1 MSYHVFTV
9 EMGWLAVLSGVV
21 GTATQLRRV
30 STRGIEGVSL
40 ATWVLFV
47 YMGCFW
53 ITYGFSARSVQ
64 VILGSAL
71 ILPMQL
77 SILFRLKPWLRAA
90 VPLRALGYFVLCCVV
105 PTLLWGW
112 AGGVLG
118 TGIAMTIN
126 RAPQLIEL
134 IRHADAS
141 GVSATS
147 WFIGAFGC
155 TLWILYYTGAH
166 LWAALTATAFA
177 GLANLAIGLLATW
190 RHTQAHQTLILREVF
205 AT

>member
-1 MSYHVFTV
+1 MSYHGFTV

-30 STRGIEGVSL
+30 STRGVEGVSL

-53 ITYGFSARSVQ
+53 ITYGFTARSAEV
-64 VILGSAL
+64 VLGSAL

-77 SILFRLKPWLRAA
+77 AILFRLKPWLRAA
-90 VPLRALGYFVLCCVV
+90 VPMRALGYFVLCCVV
-105 PTLLWGW
+105 PTFVWGW

-118 TGIAMTIN
+118 TGVAMTIN

-134 IRHADAS
+134 VRHADAS

-177 GLANLAIGLLATW
+177 GLANLAIGLLAMW
-190 RHTQAHQTLILREVF
+190 RHTQAHQSRIIHEVF

>member
-30 STRGIEGVSL
+30 GTRGVEGVSL

-53 ITYGFSARSVQ
+53 ITYGFAARSTEV
-64 VILGSAL
+64 VLGSAL

-77 SILFRLKPWLRAA
+77 AILVRLKPWRRVA
-90 VPLRALGYFVLCCVV
+90 VALRALGYFVLCCVV
-105 PTLLWGW
+105 PTLVWGW

-118 TGIAMTIN
+118 TGVAMTIN

-134 IRHADAS
+134 VRYADAS

-177 GLANLAIGLLATW
+177 GVANLSIGLLATW
-190 RHTQAHQTLILREVF
+190 RHAQADESLVIREAF

>member
-1 MSYHVFTV
+1 MSYHIFTV

-30 STRGIEGVSL
+30 STRGVEGVSL

-53 ITYGFSARSVQ
+53 ITYGFAARSVE

-77 SILFRLKPWLRAA
+77 SILFRLQPWLRAA
-90 VPLRALGYFVLCCVV
+90 VPMRALGYFVLCCVV
-105 PTLLWGW
+105 PTILWGW

-118 TGIAMTIN
+118 TGVAMTIN

-177 GLANLAIGLLATW
+177 GLANLVIGLLATW
-190 RHTQAHQTLILREVF
+190 RHTQAREQLIIREVF

>member
-1 MSYHVFTV
+1 MSYHIFTV

-21 GTATQLRRV
+21 GTTTQLRRV

-53 ITYGFSARSVQ
+53 ITYGFVARSHEV
-64 VILGSAL
+64 VLGSAL

-77 SILFRLKPWLRAA
+77 AILFRLKPWLRIA
-90 VPLRALGYFVLCCVV
+90 VPIRALGYFVLCCVV
-105 PTLLWGW
+105 PTFLWGW

-118 TGIAMTIN
+118 TGVAMTIN

-134 IRHADAS
+134 VRHADAS

-155 TLWILYYTGAH
+155 TLWIFYYTGAH
-166 LWAALTATAFA
+166 LWAALTATGVA
-177 GLANLAIGLLATW
+177 GLANFTIGLLATW
-190 RHTQAHQTLILREVF
+190 RHTQSRETMVRREVF